1 MFDDKC
7 IDILFRDIH
16 GRRFEVRFQ
25 SADAF
30 RNYGWSEFNDED
42 YEILMVEWGKYCIYN
57 ALSNDTINL
66 EDLIGFFA

>member
-16 GRRFEVRFQ
+16 GRRLEMHFQ
-25 SADAF
+25 SANAF
-30 RNYGWSEFNDED
+30 RNYDWSAFNDED
-42 YEILMVEWGKYCIYN
+42 YEILMVEWGKHCIYN
-57 ALSNDTINL
+57 ALSNDVIDL

>member
-1 MFDDKC
+1 MFDDEC

-30 RNYGWSEFNDED
+30 RNYGWNEFNDED

-57 ALSNDTINL
+57 ALSNDAINL